1 MKKFLAL
8 ILAVMM
14 MALVVTS
21 CSGGDSTDE
30 SNGGTDGSIKIGV
43 LAPLTGDV
51 SVYGNAAVN
60 GINLAVK
67 EINANGG
74 VLGQQIELVTLDEK
88 GDVNEAMTAFNNLA
102 SQGVVAV
109 IGDVTTK
116 PCIAVSE
123 LAQEI
128 GMPMLTPTGTGPEV
142 TEAGDYVFRTCF
154 TDTYQGTIM
163 AEFSS
168 QNLGI
173 ETVAVMTNNSDDYS
187 RGVSD
192 EFIAKCEENG
202 IEVVAQEGYGST
214 DQDFNAQV
222 TKIASLNPDA
232 LFIPDYYNTVALIVE
247 QARTAGYNNTIM
259 GVDGWD
265 GVLDVI
271 GEDKLSLVDGCY
283 FCSHYSPDSTDEKVV
298 TFVDAYETEY
308 NGEVPKSFAALGYD
322 SVYMM
327 AQAIEEAGSTDPEA
341 IKDALASIS
350 FSGVTGDITL
360 DENRNPIKDVAI
372 IKLENGEA
380 HFETTIK

>member
-21 CSGGDSTDE
+21 CSGDTSTDE
-30 SNGGTDGSIKIGV
+30 SSGGTDGSIKIGV

-67 EINANGG
+67 EVNANGG

-128 GMPMLTPTGTGPEV
+128 GMPMLTPTGTGPEI

-283 FCSHYSPDSTDEKVV
+283 FCNHYSPDSTDEKVV
-298 TFVDAYETEY
+298 TFVDAYKAEY

-327 AQAIEEAGSTDPEA
+327 AQAIEEAGSTDAEA
-341 IKDALASIS
+341 IRDALAAIS